1 MRFNLDIYNLKSELS
16 KNGYKLH
23 PHQIKGVKWLLKHEK
38 KDKGGLLCDEMGVGK
53 TLQIISMMIAR
64 PLKLTLIVCPA
75 SLVNQWK
82 REILKFTTLIN
93 VLEKKDLSTFNDTLN
108 NVYITSYSSIN
119 HYSYKN
125 ELYYDRIICDEAHYF
140 RNSKSKTYNNLNL
153 LESNYRWCLS
163 GTPIQNY
170 KSDIITL
177 FKFIRQY
184 GKLNDLIEKH
194 MLRRTLLEVNINL
207 PTIHY
212 STHFVK
218 IIDTKLDTLIEYN
231 QYMFH
236 LEKILRLKQAC
247 VIPSSTIK
255 SIESKY
261 KLNTNITPQLIKL
274 NTIINNITTH
284 NENKVII
291 FSYFRNEIQY
301 LYTKLKPLLN
311 IGFID
316 GSVSTEEKH
325 KIVSSKDYNIL
336 IIQIN
341 AGGTGLNLQHYNKIY
356 FTSPQWN
363 PSLEQQAIARVY
375 RIGQTKEVS
384 VKRFIN
390 ENSIEEHIVNIQERK
405 KELIQT
411 YLQ

>member
-1 MRFNLDIYNLKSELS
+1 MRFNLDIYNIRTELS
-16 KNGYKLH
+16 NNGYKLH
-23 PHQIKGVKWLLKHEK
+23 KHQINGVKWLLKHEK
-38 KDKGGLLCDEMGVGK
+38 KYKGGLLCDEMGVGK
-53 TLQIISMMIAR
+53 TLQIISMMIAH
-64 PLKLTLIVCPA
+64 PTKLTLIVCPA

-82 REILKFTTLIN
+82 SEILKFTTLIN
-93 VLEKKDLSTFNDTLN
+93 VLEKKDLSTFNTTLN

-140 RNSKSKTYNNLNL
+140 RNSKSKTYNNLNSIK
-153 LESNYRWCLS
+153 SNYRWCLS

-177 FKFIRQY
+177 FKFIKQY
-184 GKLNDLIEKH
+184 GKLNDLIDKH
-194 MLRRTLLEVNINL
+194 MLRRTLLDVNINL
-207 PTIHY
+207 PTIQY
-212 STHFVK
+212 TTHLVK
-218 IIDTKLDTLIEYN
+218 ITDTKLEKLIEYS

-255 SIESKY
+255 SIEYKY
-261 KLNTNITPQLIKL
+261 KLTTNITPHLIKL

-301 LYTKLKPLLN
+301 LYTKLKSLFN
-311 IGFID
+311 IAFID
-316 GSVSTEEKH
+316 GSVSKEEKN

-405 KELIQT
+405 KELIQS